1 VSARIPGGRPSK
13 FELARGGT
21 IYFQDVEA
29 LPLEA
34 QGVLLN
40 VIDLG
45 IVQRL
50 GSNKPVEVDV
60 RIIAASSADLEASI
74 AKGNFRSDLFYRL
87 SSFEVRIPPLRERLK
102 DLPVLTERITN
113 RLSRQ
118 LNHQLSL
125 DPGVMDELR
134 VYPWPGNIRELEAV
148 LGRAVTQAGFS
159 GVIAPAHL
167 PEYIRYPLELSG
179 DPQNLNQIH
188 SLSEVERQTI
198 LQTARLCSGN
208 VSQMARILGVGRT
221 TIWRK
226 LKAFDVS
233 PQDFR
238 QH

>member
-1 VSARIPGGRPSK
+1 
-13 FELARGGT
+13 
-21 IYFQDVEA
+21 VEA
-29 LPLEA
+29 LPLET

-40 VIDLG
+40 LIDLG

-50 GSNKPVEVDV
+50 GSNKPIEVDV
-60 RIIAASSADLEASI
+60 RIIAASSADLEESI
-74 AKGNFRSDLFYRL
+74 AKGNFRADLFYRL

-102 DLPVLTERITN
+102 DLPVLSERITN

-134 VYPWPGNIRELEAV
+134 KYSWPGNIRELEAV
-148 LGRAVTQAGFS
+148 LGRAAAQAGFS
-159 GVIAPAHL
+159 GVIAPVHL
-167 PEYIRYPLELSG
+167 PEYIRYPLELTG
-179 DPQNLNQIH
+179 DPQHLNQIH

-198 LQTARLCSGN
+198 LQAARLCSGN
-208 VSQMARILGVGRT
+208 VSKMARILGVGRT

-226 LKAFDVS
+226 LKTFDVS
-233 PQDFR
+233 PEDFR